1 MTENTRQH
9 DTRRRVG
16 ALVQRLRFEAMRRP
30 LAAAGVLLA
39 LGSLVGVGARSAVGM
54 AQLEAMQTAETDR
67 KAEVERVHGALHSGH
82 QGTARDQPGGRSAG
96 PPATPPTAAL
106 SRRPS
111 TR

>member
-9 DTRRRVG
+9 DTRRRMG

-67 KAEVERVHGALHSGH
+67 KAEVERVTSYHLE
-82 QGTARDQPGGRSAG
+82 QG
-96 PPATPPTAAL
+96 
-106 SRRPS
+106 
-111 TR
+111 